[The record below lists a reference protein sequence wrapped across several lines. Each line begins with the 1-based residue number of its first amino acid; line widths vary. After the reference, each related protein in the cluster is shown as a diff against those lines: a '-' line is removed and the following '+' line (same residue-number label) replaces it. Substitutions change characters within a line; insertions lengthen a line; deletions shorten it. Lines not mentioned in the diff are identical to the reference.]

1 MLKEIRR
8 NKTKFIW
15 VLVLVL
21 LLAMVR
27 LLEQNLFYDPFLLFF
42 KAEFQNAMLP
52 DYKSVPLFFGLFL
65 RYFLNSAL
73 SVAVIYVVF
82 RDVAL
87 TKFAT
92 ILYLIFFVVLIVMF
106 FGTLNFSEKP
116 DYMLLFYIR
125 RFLIQPLFLV
135 IFLPAFYYQKKNS

>member
-1 MLKEIRR
+1 MRLDIQQH
-8 NKTKFIW
+8 KFKIVC

-27 LLEQNLFYDPFLLFF
+27 LLENVLFYDPFLPFF
-42 KAEFQNAMLP
+42 KEDFTNATLP
-52 DYKSVPLFFGLFL
+52 NYLSLPLFFGLFF
-65 RYFLNSAL
+65 RYVLNAIFSLAIL
-73 SVAVIYVVF
+73 YVVF
-82 RDVAL
+82 KDVSL
-87 TKFAT
+87 LKLSSV
-92 ILYLIFFVVLIVMF
+92 LYVIFFVVLITLF
-106 FGTLNFSEKP
+106 FFILNFSEKP